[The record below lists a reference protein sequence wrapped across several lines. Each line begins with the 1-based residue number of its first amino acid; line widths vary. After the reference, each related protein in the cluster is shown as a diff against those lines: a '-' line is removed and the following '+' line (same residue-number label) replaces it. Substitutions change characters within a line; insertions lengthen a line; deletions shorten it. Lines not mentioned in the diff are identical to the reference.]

1 MSGTLCSGMDGTT
14 SIGMSGTHC
23 SGMTGTITPVWVA
36 QVGAV
41 YPKKTETIIKK
52 YKILK
57 IKNYF

>member
-1 MSGTLCSGMDGTT
+1 MGMDGTT

-41 YPKKTETIIKK
+41 YPFKV
-52 YKILK
+52 
-57 IKNYF
+57 